1 MHYALLLL
9 IILTAGLTSQW
20 IAAIIRIPAIVILIC
35 SGLLLGPISGVIQLQ
50 ISQYELS
57 ELIGLGIAIILFE
70 GGMDLKIAEYR
81 RISNSVK
88 RLIILGPP
96 ITWILTTLAAHYL
109 ANLSWPVA
117 CVMGAVLVVTGP
129 TVILPLLRQARL
141 NKESASLLK
150 WEAIV
155 NDPIG
160 VILAVLSFQY
170 FTSSHSTLYEAI
182 TNLGLAIFAAAV
194 FGGLGGFFTGWL
206 YKRGSVPSHLK
217 APILLVLVLVSY
229 WASNLAQHEAGLLS
243 VTLMGI
249 IIGNMD
255 LVEVELLQRFKENLT
270 ILLLSVLFII
280 IPAQL
285 EFSQLALIDLP
296 AILFVLAVIFL
307 VRPMSIGL
315 STCRDEM
322 SREDKILMGWIAP
335 RGIVAAATASVFG
348 PALANAGYSDA
359 EKFLPIV
366 FLIIITTVLLHGL
379 TITKLAQH
387 LNLAAKEDN
396 GLLIVGGNT
405 WTLALAKALQK
416 LNIDVLVLDGAYKHL
431 PPFRMSNIKVFYG
444 ELLSEEAEH
453 ELESEHLGYLLCAT
467 ENDYYN
473 ALICKAQGRH
483 FGHHRTFQLATHLES
498 DIESKR
504 LPLKERG
511 HFAFHPDADFKTLH
525 QDLDNGWEIRTT
537 KLSNDFTYKDFKK
550 QRGVPNQDWLLLGS
564 VSPRGRFRLYTLE
577 RKFFFSANWT
587 LVYFAKVCEDIAAKS
602 DNKQSNT

>member
-1 MHYALLLL
+1 MHSALLLL

-20 IAAIIRIPAIVILIC
+20 IAAVIRIPAIVILIC
-35 SGLLLGPISGVIQLQ
+35 SGLLLGPISGIIELH

-96 ITWILTTLAAHYL
+96 ITWVLTAFSAHYIG
-109 ANLSWPVA
+109 NFSWPVA
-117 CVMGAVLVVTGP
+117 CVLGAVLVVTGP

-160 VILAVLSFQY
+160 VLLAVLTFQY
-170 FTSSHSTLYEAI
+170 FTAPHASISEAI
-182 TNLGLAIFAAAV
+182 TNLGLALLAAIV
-194 FGGLGGFFTGWL
+194 FGGLGGYLTSWL

-217 APILLVLVLVSY
+217 APILLVLVLICY
-229 WASNLAQHEAGLLS
+229 WASNLIQHEAGLLS
-243 VTLMGI
+243 VTLMGV
-249 IIGNMD
+249 IIGNIE
-255 LVEVELLQRFKENLT
+255 LAEVELLQRFKENLT

-307 VRPMSIGL
+307 VRPLSIAI
-315 STCRDEM
+315 STCRDNM
-322 SREDKILMGWIAP
+322 SKEDKILMGWIAP

-348 PALANAGYSDA
+348 PALANAGYTDA
-359 EKFLPIV
+359 EKLLPVV
-366 FLIIITTVLLHGL
+366 FLIIISTVLLHGL
-379 TITKLAQH
+379 TITKLAQY

-416 LNIDVLVLDGAYKHL
+416 INIDVLVLDGAYQHL

-483 FGHHRTFQLATHLES
+483 FGHHRTFQFSTHLES

-525 QDLDNGWEIRTT
+525 QDLERGWEIRTT

-550 QRGVPNQDWLLLGS
+550 QRGIPNEDWLLLGS
-564 VSPRGRFRLYTLE
+564 VSPKGRFRLYTLE

-587 LVYFAKVCEDIAAKS
+587 LIYFAKASENITEKEDE
-602 DNKQSNT
+602 KQ